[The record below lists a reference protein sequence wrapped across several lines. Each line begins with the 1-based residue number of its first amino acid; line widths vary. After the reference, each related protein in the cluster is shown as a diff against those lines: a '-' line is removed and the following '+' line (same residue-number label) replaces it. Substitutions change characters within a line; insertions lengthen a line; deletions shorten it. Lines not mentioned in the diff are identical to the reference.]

1 LKTNQGVQGGRE
13 GGGEGGGEGGREVLL
28 LLTDIEWMRFQVNK

>member
-1 LKTNQGVQGGRE
+1 LKTNQGVKGGR
-13 GGGEGGGEGGREVLL
+13 EGGGEGGREVLL